1 MYQSN
6 PIVATNP
13 GTKNVHRP
21 NLPPAQGQGNPPN
34 DADRSHI
41 RGAAKSTEPTK
52 ETR

>member
-6 PIVATNP
+6 PVVSTNP

-34 DADRSHI
+34 DNSRAHI
-41 RGAAKSTEPTK
+41 KGPASSDAPTK